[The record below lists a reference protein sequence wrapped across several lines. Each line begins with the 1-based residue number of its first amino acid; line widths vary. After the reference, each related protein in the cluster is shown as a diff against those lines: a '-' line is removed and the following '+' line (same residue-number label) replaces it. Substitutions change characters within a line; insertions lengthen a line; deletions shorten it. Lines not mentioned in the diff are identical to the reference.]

1 MKFRASVEATFG
13 FPTYE
18 SGFLGPKKSAEGSC
32 ISESVPVIA
41 VILLGDLLYRASA

>member
-18 SGFLGPKKSAEGSC
+18 SGFLGPKKRRGKLHLGERTGDC
-32 ISESVPVIA
+32 RL
-41 VILLGDLLYRASA
+41 LLGDLLYRASA